1 MTQLDWSPEYPLRLS
16 SQDVIPNSPGVYQV
30 LTKTAFGR
38 LKGSSRIVSIGSA
51 KPSLRR
57 RLAGERMKD
66 PKRYLSRAEKWLL
79 DAGHE
84 LWFRFAITEAGA
96 ARTVETELF
105 VEYEIEHWELPPS
118 NNKNLPGP
126 VTRVMLQDVHER
138 LPQRLS

>member
-16 SQDVIPNSPGVYQV
+16 SQDVIPDSPGVYQV

-38 LKGSSRIVSIGSA
+38 LRGSSRIVSIGSA
-51 KPSLRR
+51 TPSLRR

-79 DAGHE
+79 DGGHE
-84 LWFRFAITEAGA
+84 LWFRFALTEAGA
-96 ARTVETELF
+96 ARAVETELF
-105 VEYEIEHWELPPS
+105 VEYETEHWELPPA

-126 VTRVMLQDVHER
+126 VTQCMLQDVHGR
-138 LPQRLS
+138 LPRQLS